1 MGSDLW
7 SASPAARSVFE
18 TADRALGYSLSD
30 LCFRGPDEKLRDT
43 RYAQPA
49 ILATSLACLAAAL
62 ESGAVRER
70 PRLMAGHS
78 LGEYSALVAA
88 GALSLED
95 GLKLVQERARLMAEA
110 GEKNP
115 GTLAAI
121 LGLDEATVREVC
133 READADVCNLNLPNQ
148 TVVGGTAES
157 VARAMALAKERG
169 AQRAQELNVSGAFH
183 SRLMAPA
190 AAGLAEAVGRTTV
203 APALVPVVANVTAA
217 PISDAEAIR
226 QELRSQIAS
235 PVCWHASIAVM
246 AAAGISTFIEFGPG
260 RVLTGM
266 VKRLV
271 PGAALINIGGLRDIA
286 GDEKSGPPERQ
297 AIDTARA

>member
-1 MGSDLW
+1 MGADLCQ
-7 SASPAARSVFE
+7 SSPAARLVFE
-18 TADRALGYSLSD
+18 TADRVLGYSLSD

-133 READADVCNLNLPNQ
+133 REVQSQAARALQ
-148 TVVGGTAES
+148 EMAGMT
-157 VARAMALAKERG
+157 VARLDIHVEDIAYEG
-169 AQRAQELNVSGAFH
+169 
-183 SRLMAPA
+183 
-190 AAGLAEAVGRTTV
+190 AEA
-203 APALVPVVANVTAA
+203 
-217 PISDAEAIR
+217 
-226 QELRSQIAS
+226 
-235 PVCWHASIAVM
+235 
-246 AAAGISTFIEFGPG
+246 
-260 RVLTGM
+260 
-266 VKRLV
+266 
-271 PGAALINIGGLRDIA
+271 
-286 GDEKSGPPERQ
+286 
-297 AIDTARA
+297 